1 MVRARRTPTQALVDQ
16 GRVLL
21 GWFADLGDDDAVRPT
36 VLPGWDVHAVLAHLD
51 LGLQRSV
58 GGLGPE
64 PGTADGSR
72 RRATDH
78 AQRFAYGAL
87 LDRVQEALDRLDGA
101 ALPPEVV
108 GPAVVEL
115 VVHADDL
122 TRSLPDRDPAPQAR
136 PALGVACRAL
146 AGVLETRYPG
156 RSVEVRVPP
165 HAAVQCSVLRDG
177 RLDPGPTH
185 TRGTPPNVV
194 ETDATTFLRLATGR
208 TTWTDAL
215 ASGRVAASGLRADL
229 SEMLPLLG

>member
-1 MVRARRTPTQALVDQ
+1 MVRTRRTPTEALVDQ

-21 GWFADLGDDDAVRPT
+21 GWFADLDDHAAGRPT
-36 VLPGWDVHAVLAHLD
+36 VLDGWDVHAVLAHLD
-51 LGLQRSV
+51 LGLQRTV

-64 PGTADGSR
+64 PGSAEGSR
-72 RRATDH
+72 ERAVEH
-78 AQRFAYGAL
+78 AERFAYAAL

-101 ALPPEVV
+101 SLPPDVV

-122 TRSLPDRDPAPQAR
+122 TRSLPDLDPAPQAR
-136 PALGVACRAL
+136 PAVGVACRAL
-146 AGVLETRYPG
+146 AGLLETRYPG

-194 ETDATTFLRLATGR
+194 ETDALTWIALATG
-208 TTWTDAL
+208 TEKWADAAASGRIL
-215 ASGRVAASGLRADL
+215 ASGVRADL
-229 SEMLPLLG
+229 TPVLPLRP